1 MPEKSR
7 YPNGGRFTKG
17 NTHNRRGHR
26 KSYIS
31 KGIEEH
37 RLVVETR
44 LETETEIGLQINQRD
59 FNRVGCQTQTIQL
72 TESSLAWQFILI
84 EEY

>member
-44 LETETEIGLQINQRD
+44 LETETEMAKKERQVYKSITEISIELGARLKQ
-59 FNRVGCQTQTIQL
+59 FN
-72 TESSLAWQFILI
+72 
-84 EEY
+84 

>member
-7 YPNGGRFTKG
+7 YPNRGRFTKG

-26 KSYIS
+26 KSYTS

-44 LETETEIGLQINQRD
+44 LETETEMGKKEWQRSVSGQ
-59 FNRVGCQTQTIQL
+59 NHPTEPAYLAISKLARATIA
-72 TESSLAWQFILI
+72 SA
-84 EEY
+84 